1 MMLAGGI
8 SSPILQMRKQKG
20 LMGNVCRAL
29 GSKEGFLAGALRIA
43 KKLSSR
49 TNEGIP
55 AGKACVIQGRGRG
68 QQGKVLRWED
78 SAGAVTPLYLPL
90 KQLLKCCQ
98 AFRVRLGAQPPE
110 LL

>member
-1 MMLAGGI
+1 MLAGGI

-43 KKLSSR
+43 KLSSR

-55 AGKACVIQGRGRG
+55 SGKACVIQGRGRG